1 MSSLELSVASGE
13 ALKVHRI
20 SVHESISG
28 LFTVSILA
36 RSESPAVDLEA
47 KEG

>member
-1 MSSLELSVASGE
+1 MSNLELSVASGE
-13 ALKVHRI
+13 AFKVHRF
-20 SVHESISG
+20 SVHESISA